1 MLAGGKRIGSGRKS
15 KYNVSEKERIIEI
28 CEKVWECR
36 NYNTDHILVDIYGDR
51 PEIKKIKIWNAFV
64 EKKTATSSSI
74 GKATIPKSSVNKLLE
89 TDPNYSFEYKLFH
102 KPQIRV
108 ELLNLSVLIIAL
120 IFPDRYHR
128 VNTIDKIW
136 KYKNIPK

>member
-1 MLAGGKRIGSGRKS
+1 MLLGGKRIGSGRKS
-15 KYNVSEKERIIEI
+15 KYNNLEKERIIEI

-36 NYNTDHILVDIYGDR
+36 DYNTDHILIDIYGDK
-51 PEIKKIKIWNAFV
+51 PETKKVKIWNAFV
-64 EKKTATSSSI
+64 QEKTSTNFTI
-74 GKATIPKSSVNKLLE
+74 EKACLPKSSVNKLLE

-108 ELLNLSVLIIAL
+108 ELLNLSVLLIAI

-136 KYKNIPK
+136 KYKKFSK